1 MTEKRSLSNEQA
13 YQVLEDFMEKFPTL
27 LDSKEFQESF
37 KKQMREENFSFGLP
51 VSYLSDDGKTI
62 IREYQD
68 GHKEY
73 IAVKR

>member
-1 MTEKRSLSNEQA
+1 MTEKKILTNEEANQI
-13 YQVLEDFMEKFPTL
+13 LDDFMEKFPAL
-27 LDSKEFQESF
+27 LENKEFQEEF
-37 KKQMREENFSFGLP
+37 KKHIREENFSFGLP

-73 IAVKR
+73 IAVKK